1 MSFLENTKFTV
12 TVKDVIGLA
21 TGIVAI
27 AGVYYTLKADIE
39 EAKRLPLPTITEEE
53 FHYKDEMVRAAIMS
67 TQEDVAEIKETL
79 KELDKRLY
87 ELSQK

>member
-1 MSFLENTKFTV
+1 MSLVDSIKFTV
-12 TVKDVIGLA
+12 TGKDVVGIA
-21 TGIVAI
+21 TVLVTVVS
-27 AGVYYTLKADIE
+27 VYFTLKADIE
-39 EAKRLPLPTITEEE
+39 EAKRLPLPTVSEEE
-53 FHYKDEMVRAAIMS
+53 FRYKDEMVRTAIMS